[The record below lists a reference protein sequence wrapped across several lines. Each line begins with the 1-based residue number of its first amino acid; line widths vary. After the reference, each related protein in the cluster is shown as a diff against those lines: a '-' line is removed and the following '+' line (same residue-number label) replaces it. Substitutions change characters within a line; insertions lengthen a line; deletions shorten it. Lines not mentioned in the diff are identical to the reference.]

1 MFSGKPSLASL
12 AIAQKC
18 EEVIFEYGH
27 SAYEAIKTILYL
39 HKLKQ

>member
-18 EEVIFEYGH
+18 EEVILNMDIVH
-27 SAYEAIKTILYL
+27 MKQ
-39 HKLKQ
+39 LKSYCISTS